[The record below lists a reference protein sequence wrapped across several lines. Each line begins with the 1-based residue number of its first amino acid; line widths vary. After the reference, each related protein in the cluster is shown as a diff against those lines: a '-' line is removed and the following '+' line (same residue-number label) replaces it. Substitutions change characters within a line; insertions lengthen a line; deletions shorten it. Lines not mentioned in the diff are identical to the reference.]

1 MLITDPPNLRATHQ
15 WVNVRKSWNKFRS
28 KIKIF
33 LNQKWPSSDK
43 SPLMLNCHLFCH
55 KDAGDKQ
62 AIDYILIIKKP
73 AENIGWSIHNWV
85 LLLLPVDNKKFNSP
99 KKPPLK
105 SQMVL
110 IEPQHPFQPLH
121 GKWLLPGSHWRP
133 VQRPGAGLMLFGD
146 LPQWFNAP
154 FHTSCFRTCERVNCQ
169 IISPNPFLQQ
179 CTVLDLKRGH
189 EKDHIA
195 FWYLFVIRKIL

>member
-1 MLITDPPNLRATHQ
+1 MHAYHWSLIQ
-15 WVNVRKSWNKFRS
+15 WINN
-28 KIKIF
+28 
-33 LNQKWPSSDK
+33 NMCT
-43 SPLMLNCHLFCH
+43 LM
-55 KDAGDKQ
+55 
-62 AIDYILIIKKP
+62 
-73 AENIGWSIHNWV
+73 IGE

-121 GKWLLPGSHWRP
+121 GKWLLLGSHWRP

-179 CTVLDLKRGH
+179 CTVLGPKRGR
-189 EKDHIA
+189 EIDHIA
-195 FWYLFVIRKIL
+195 FFISGRSSRFFARKMIMSYTKMMLHCC

>member
-1 MLITDPPNLRATHQ
+1 M
-15 WVNVRKSWNKFRS
+15 
-28 KIKIF
+28 KICLCKIF
-33 LNQKWPSSDK
+33 DK
-43 SPLMLNCHLFCH
+43 YHVWANINPAFTLNCHLYCH
-55 KDAGDKQ
+55 KYAGDK
-62 AIDYILIIKKP
+62 LIIF
-73 AENIGWSIHNWV
+73 WSIRNPLRTLDDQSTIGHSCYF
-85 LLLLPVDNKKFNSP
+85 LLTIKSSTAQ

-146 LPQWFNAP
+146 RPQWFNAP

-179 CTVLDLKRGH
+179 CTVLELKRGH
-189 EKDHIA
+189 EINLIA
-195 FWYLFVIRKIL
+195 FWYQEDPIDYLQGR